1 VLRRGECP
9 SNSLFLKNN
18 EAEAPKGPRPIV
30 FKEWRDTRT
39 FSNLKSIHCTLLRGS
54 LTSFC
59 VVYVNITWKHTR
71 LYFKCKLKSTYD
83 VNLLSELSIIFKEW
97 RVMNNV
103 DRGGVIV
110 LFNTLDNI
118 HRLSFV
124 TRLIINTLI
133 KYSGWILSW
142 RMSSFS
148 FRAVSF
154 RFYFVSHFTDTQ
166 QKYQVLRIG
175 ECPSNSLFLKNNE
188 AEAPKGPR
196 PIVFKEWRDTR
207 TFSNLKSTHCTLL
220 MY

>member
-1 VLRRGECP
+1 MP
-9 SNSLFLKNN
+9 YWIFHFFSLHF
-18 EAEAPKGPRPIV
+18 V
-30 FKEWRDTRT
+30 
-39 FSNLKSIHCTLLRGS
+39 
-54 LTSFC
+54 SF
-59 VVYVNITWKHTR
+59 R
-71 LYFKCKLKSTYD
+71 F
-83 VNLLSELSIIFKEW
+83 
-97 RVMNNV
+97 
-103 DRGGVIV
+103 V
-110 LFNTLDNI
+110 LFDFV
-118 HRLSFV
+118 SFFFV
-124 TRLIINTLI
+124 AFRFV
-133 KYSGWILSW
+133 
-142 RMSSFS
+142 SFRSVSFRSVSFRFVWFRFVSFGFVS

>member
-1 VLRRGECP
+1 MDNQYIINPL
-9 SNSLFLKNN
+9 SLHAILN
-18 EAEAPKGPRPIV
+18 
-30 FKEWRDTRT
+30 
-39 FSNLKSIHCTLLRGS
+39 FS
-54 LTSFC
+54 F
-59 VVYVNITWKHTR
+59 
-71 LYFKCKLKSTYD
+71 F
-83 VNLLSELSIIFKEW
+83 
-97 RVMNNV
+97 
-103 DRGGVIV
+103 
-110 LFNTLDNI
+110 
-118 HRLSFV
+118 FV
-124 TRLIINTLI
+124 TFRFV
-133 KYSGWILSW
+133 
-142 RMSSFS
+142 SFRFVWFRFVFFSVAFRFVSFRSVSFRSVSFRFVWFRFVSFGFVS